1 MQTHHMEPR
10 ISLITLG
17 VADLE
22 RSYRFYRDGL
32 GLPTT
37 RRPEDGI
44 VFFQTSGATLA
55 LFPYQELA
63 DDVGPGWHV
72 PRSRFTG
79 ITLAHNVRER
89 HQVDELLD
97 QAAAAGAQIVKP
109 ATETEWG
116 GCSGYFTDPDGHLWE
131 VAWGAFPFNEDG
143 SLQVS

>member
-1 MQTHHMEPR
+1 MEPR

-17 VADLE
+17 VADLV

-37 RRPEDGI
+37 RKPEDGI

-63 DDVGPGWHV
+63 GDIGPGWNV
-72 PRSRFTG
+72 PRSKFTG

-89 HQVDELLD
+89 HEVDDLLA
-97 QAAAAGAQIVKP
+97 QAAAAGAEVVKP
-109 ATETEWG
+109 ASETGWG
-116 GCSGYFTDPDGHLWE
+116 GYDGYFTDPDGYVWE
-131 VAWGAFPFNEDG
+131 VAWGAFEFNDDG
-143 SLQVS
+143 SLRVT

>member
-1 MQTHHMEPR
+1 MEPR

-63 DDVGPGWHV
+63 EDVGPGWDV

-116 GCSGYFTDPDGHLWE
+116 GYSGYFTDPDGHLWE